1 MKYNSFV
8 QVKRFHI
15 SGEMGN
21 GKWEL
26 DWIVWDWVRGKNGL
40 YVRRPFI
47 KYAWAIDLYCI
58 RRL

>member
-26 DWIVWDWVRGKNGL
+26 DWIVWDWVRGKTGYMSDDHL
-40 YVRRPFI
+40 
-47 KYAWAIDLYCI
+47 
-58 RRL
+58 